1 MPLVDPF
8 LIITAVALLVAVAM
22 AWVAWRRREQVR
34 AELLGDDRELGT
46 LSWEDYSVLIR
57 EHFVAK
63 GYVVRDHPFG
73 GADFE
78 LEKRGQLLLAQCGH
92 WRSRKVGEE
101 QVRDFFQVIAAR
113 NAAGGYLITSGRFTP
128 SARDAAKSRRIKLM
142 DGARVRQLLASMQA
156 EEGELT
162 APRSQQDDGATEP
175 RRVVLCPRCGRA
187 MLKRY
192 ERQDGES
199 RPYYGCV
206 RAPTCKGRREIA

>member
-1 MPLVDPF
+1 MDPF
-8 LIITAVALLVAVAM
+8 LIITLVALVTAIVM
-22 AWVAWRRREQVR
+22 ASIAWRRREQVR
-34 AELLGDDRELGT
+34 AELLGSDREIGT
-46 LSWEDYSVLIR
+46 LSWDDYSVLIR
-57 EHFVAK
+57 EHFIAK
-63 GYVVRDHPFG
+63 GYVVREHPFG

-78 LEKRGQLLLAQCGH
+78 LEKRGQLLLVQCGH

-142 DGARVRQLLASMQA
+142 DGARVRQILVNMQSDD
-156 EEGELT
+156 GDLT
-162 APRSQQDDGATEP
+162 APRPQQDDGATEP

-192 ERQDGES
+192 ERHGGES

-206 RAPTCKGRREIA
+206 RAPSCKGRRDIA